1 MLYINIM
8 NHIEQ
13 LELIFKLERDLLMD
27 CTIEYNHIDIT
38 PSQIVEYYNVIL

>member
-1 MLYINIM
+1 M

-27 CTIEYNHIDIT
+27 HTIE
-38 PSQIVEYYNVIL
+38 

>member
-1 MLYINIM
+1 M

-27 CTIEYNHIDIT
+27 YTIEYNHINI
-38 PSQIVEYYNVIL
+38 